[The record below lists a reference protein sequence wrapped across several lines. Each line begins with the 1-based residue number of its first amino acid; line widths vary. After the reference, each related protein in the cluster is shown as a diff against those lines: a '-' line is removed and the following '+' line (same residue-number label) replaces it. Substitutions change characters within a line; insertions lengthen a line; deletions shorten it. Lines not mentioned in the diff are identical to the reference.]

1 MKTQRD
7 VMELPNLLKLL
18 PFAQPSG
25 KGYDLPN
32 GCIVQMNDKS
42 FRMNYNTGK
51 IEVAPNCNSTT
62 CLPPMCLCLDSAG
75 LKLPHFMYWNPNG
88 VAISNDESIRT
99 LCYNPHKAPDGTE
112 FLPNIKIINNHFHI
126 SMTGCNLLMIILI
139 YLKKD

>member
-1 MKTQRD
+1 MKTQQD
-7 VMELPNLLKLL
+7 VMELPNFLKLL
-18 PFAQPSG
+18 PFVQPSG

-51 IEVAPNCNSTT
+51 IELAPNCNSTT

-75 LKLPHFMYWNPNG
+75 VKLPHFMYWNPNG
-88 VAISNDESIRT
+88 FAISNDESIRT

-112 FLPNIKIINNHFHI
+112 FLPNIKNIKNHFSYIHDR
-126 SMTGCNLLMIILI
+126 M
-139 YLKKD
+139 